1 MKRTL
6 KVLLIFDYPNPP
18 PKESWDEV
26 LATED
31 LKCEHEVT
39 EALRT
44 LGHEVRVLGIHDRI
58 EPLIEEVREHP
69 PEIVFNLAE
78 AFAEDRE
85 HEASIAGLLEMLRV
99 PYTGCRPGSLTICRH
114 KAFTK
119 RILTPHRIHVPT
131 SILFLRGQPVKSLRP
146 LKFPVFVK
154 PLGLE
159 GSDGIAQSS
168 FAETPEACLE
178 RVRFLHDNL
187 QTDALVEEYI
197 DGREC
202 YSGVLGIERL
212 KVLPLREMV
221 FTKFPE
227 ERPKFA
233 SFKAKWDEAFRKRW
247 GIENTFAVA
256 MPDGLE
262 TKIARLSRTV
272 FRALQLEGCARL
284 DLRITPENVV
294 YLIEVNPN
302 PGLASDDE
310 IAQAAAKA
318 GIPYPQLIQQ
328 IVGFGLQRSRI
339 RAGTASQ

>member
-6 KVLLIFDYPNPP
+6 KVLLIFDYPNPAP
-18 PKESWDEV
+18 RESWDEV

-31 LKCEHEVT
+31 LKCEREVA
-39 EALRT
+39 EALRG

-58 EPLIEEVREHP
+58 EPLIDEVREHP

-78 AFAEDRE
+78 AFREDRE
-85 HEASIAGLLEMLRV
+85 HEASIAGLLEMLGV
-99 PYTGCRPGSLTICRH
+99 AYTGCRPGSLTICRH

-119 RILTPHRIHVPT
+119 RILTPHRIHVPS
-131 SILFLRGQPVKSLRP
+131 SILFLRGQPMRSLRP

-168 FAETPEACLE
+168 FAESAEACLE
-178 RVRFLHDNL
+178 RVRFLHESL
-187 QTDALVEEYI
+187 QTHALVEEYI

-202 YSGVLGIERL
+202 YSGVIGVERL

-233 SFKAKWDEAFRKRW
+233 SFKAKWDESFRKRW
-247 GIENTFAVA
+247 GIENTFAVEV
-256 MPDGLE
+256 PDGVE
-262 TKIARLSRTV
+262 EKIARLSRTV

-284 DLRITPENVV
+284 DLRITPENMV
-294 YLIEVNPN
+294 YVIEVNPN

-328 IVGFGLQRSRI
+328 IVSFGLQRSRI